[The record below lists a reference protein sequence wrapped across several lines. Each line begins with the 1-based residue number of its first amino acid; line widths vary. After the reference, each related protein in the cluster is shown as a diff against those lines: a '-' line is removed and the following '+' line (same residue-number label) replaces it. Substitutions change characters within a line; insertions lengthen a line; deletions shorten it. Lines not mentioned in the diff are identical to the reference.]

1 MTLAFSYLRRH
12 LGPYLVALLFLV
24 IETLCDLAQPSLM
37 ALVVDRG
44 VQPRDVGAILSCGSV
59 MVGVALA
66 GAVAAVVRNNVSN
79 RVAQTVGY
87 EMRADLYRAV
97 QVLSAQNIDR
107 LQAASVVTR
116 MTNDVTTVVNFVNA
130 TMRIA
135 VKMPVTCVGAVAL
148 IVYQTPRFAPVLVGV
163 VAVVAALVV
172 LNMRLSSPRYR
183 ALQRSIDRLNA
194 VSREF
199 LSSVRTVKAFGAQ
212 AQERVRF
219 ADAAKTTAQA
229 SVRAMEL
236 PAVLVP
242 LVGLT
247 VNGGIVA
254 LLWLSRAQDAGEIG
268 RLMASLGYMAQL
280 VQSLG
285 MLNTV
290 VNAAARCNVSAA
302 RIKEVLDERPAQEW
316 QPRGEKPGGLVGAV
330 AFREVSFTYEGA
342 SRPALDDVGFELRPG
357 QTLGVIGPT
366 GCGKTTLAN
375 LVARLYDATEGTV
388 LLDGRDIR
396 SIPVDEL
403 REGVALVPQASTLF
417 AGTVAENL
425 RWGDEDATVEQLR
438 RACRI
443 ARADGFVEGLP
454 QGYESVLGQGGVNLS
469 GGQRQRLCIA
479 RALLRRPRVLVLDDC
494 TSALDGSTERAVLE
508 GLRTNLRG
516 TTVVLVSQRIAAVRR
531 ADLILCLGNGRVSG
545 LGTHDELARFCGAYR
560 AILAS
565 QLGPDALPPTNP
577 DSGGSPDQEAY
588 HHGR

>member
-1 MTLAFSYLRRH
+1 M
-12 LGPYLVALLFLV
+12 
-24 IETLCDLAQPSLM
+24 
-37 ALVVDRG
+37 
-44 VQPRDVGAILSCGSV
+44 
-59 MVGVALA
+59 
-66 GAVAAVVRNNVSN
+66 
-79 RVAQTVGY
+79 
-87 EMRADLYRAV
+87 
-97 QVLSAQNIDR
+97 
-107 LQAASVVTR
+107 
-116 MTNDVTTVVNFVNA
+116 
-130 TMRIA
+130 
-135 VKMPVTCVGAVAL
+135 
-148 IVYQTPRFAPVLVGV
+148 
-163 VAVVAALVV
+163 
-172 LNMRLSSPRYR
+172 
-183 ALQRSIDRLNA
+183 
-194 VSREF
+194 
-199 LSSVRTVKAFGAQ
+199 
-212 AQERVRF
+212 
-219 ADAAKTTAQA
+219 
-229 SVRAMEL
+229 
-236 PAVLVP
+236 
-242 LVGLT
+242 
-247 VNGGIVA
+247 
-254 LLWLSRAQDAGEIG
+254 
-268 RLMASLGYMAQL
+268 
-280 VQSLG
+280 
-285 MLNTV
+285 
-290 VNAAARCNVSAA
+290 
-302 RIKEVLDERPAQEW
+302 
-316 QPRGEKPGGLVGAV
+316 GAV

-454 QGYESVLGQGGVNLS
+454 QGYESMLGQGGVNLS

-531 ADLILCLGNGRVSG
+531 ADLILCLENGRVSG